1 MIRKRLAAYGLKWNP
16 FTPDV
21 PVEALRR
28 TPRTESFLAR
38 METLAYEGGFA
49 LVTGEP
55 GTGKSVTLRILS
67 DHLAALRDVRVGI
80 LTRPQCNMA
89 DFYRELG
96 DLFGVELSPHNR
108 WAGTK
113 VLRERWRTFVDASL
127 VRPVV
132 LIDEAQETAPAVLN
146 ELRILMST
154 ELDSVQLLAV
164 VIAGDRRLQSRLGQD
179 DLLALGSRIRTR
191 LVLEGASPE
200 ELAECLRHGLES
212 AGHPRL
218 MTDGLITTLA
228 EHAGGNHRVL
238 MSMAAE
244 LLEAGIERELDVLD
258 EKLFLE
264 VFDPGPKSRRRRAA
278 AVRS

>member
-21 PVEALRR
+21 PVEGLQK
-28 TPRTESFLAR
+28 TPRIESFLAR

-132 LIDEAQETAPAVLN
+132 LIDEAQEMAPAVLN

-154 ELDSVQLLAV
+154 ELDSLQLLAV

-179 DLLALGSRIRTR
+179 DLVALGSRIRTR
-191 LVLEGASPE
+191 LTLEGATPE
-200 ELAECLRHGLES
+200 ELAECLRHVLRT

-218 MTDGLITTLA
+218 MTDGLITALG

-244 LLEAGIERELDVLD
+244 LLEAGLERELDSLD

>member
-1 MIRKRLAAYGLKWNP
+1 MSRTRLVVYGLKWNP

-21 PVEALRR
+21 PVEALQR
-28 TPRTESFLAR
+28 TPKIEHFLSR
-38 METLAYEGGFA
+38 MESLAHEGGFA

-55 GTGKSVTLRILS
+55 GTGKSVTLRILA
-67 DHLAALRDVRVGI
+67 DHLAAVRDVKVGV

-96 DLFGVELSPHNR
+96 SLFGVELSPHNR

-113 VLRERWRTFVDASL
+113 VLRERWRSFVDGSL

-164 VIAGDRRLQSRLGQD
+164 VLSGDRRMQTRLGQD
-179 DLLALGSRIRTR
+179 DLLALGSRIRMR
-191 LVLEGASPE
+191 LTLEGATHQ
-200 ELAECLRHGLES
+200 ELADCLRHAMKA
-212 AGHPRL
+212 AGNSRL
-218 MTDGLITTLA
+218 MTDGLVKALS
-228 EHAGGNHRVL
+228 EHAVGNHRVL
-238 MSMAAE
+238 MNMAAE
-244 LLEAGIERELDVLD
+244 LLACGVERESDTLD

-264 VFDPGPKSRRRRAA
+264 VFDPGAKPRRRAGTKK
-278 AVRS
+278 

>member
-1 MIRKRLAAYGLKWNP
+1 VTRKRLAAYGLKWNP
-16 FTPDV
+16 FTSDV
-21 PVEALRR
+21 PVEAIQAR
-28 TPRTESFLAR
+28 PRVQSFLTR

-49 LVTGEP
+49 LVTGEH
-55 GTGKSVTLRILS
+55 GTGKSATLRLLA
-67 DHLAALRDVRVGI
+67 DHLTGLRDVRVGV
-80 LTRPQCNMA
+80 LTRPQCSMA

-113 VLRERWRTFVDASL
+113 VLRERWRSFIDASL

-132 LIDEAQETAPAVLN
+132 LIDEAQDMVPPVLN

-154 ELDSVQLLAV
+154 ELDSVLLLTVVLAGDQRLPARLGHEALLAV
-164 VIAGDRRLQSRLGQD
+164 
-179 DLLALGSRIRTR
+179 GSRIRTR
-191 LVLEGASPE
+191 LLLEGAPPQ
-200 ELAECLRHGLES
+200 ELAECLRHVLAT

-218 MTDGLITTLA
+218 MTDGLVTALS

-238 MSMAAE
+238 MSMGADLLAAG
-244 LLEAGIERELDVLD
+244 LERELDVLD

-264 VFDPGPKSRRRRAA
+264 VFDPGPKARPRRRGP
-278 AVRS
+278 VRS

>member
-1 MIRKRLAAYGLKWNP
+1 MTHKWLATYGLKWNP

-21 PVEALRR
+21 PVEALQR
-28 TPRTESFLAR
+28 TPRIESFLTR
-38 METLAYEGGFA
+38 METRVQEGGFA
-49 LVTGEP
+49 LVSGEP
-55 GTGKSVTLRILS
+55 GTGKSVTLRILA
-67 DHLAALRDVRVGI
+67 DHLKALRDVRVGV

-96 DLFGVELSPHNR
+96 DLFEVELSPHNR
-108 WAGTK
+108 WAGTE
-113 VLRERWRTFVDASL
+113 VLRERWRTFADASL

-132 LIDEAQETAPAVLN
+132 LIDEAQEMAAPVLN

-164 VIAGDRRLQSRLGQD
+164 VLSGDRRLLTRLRQD

-191 LVLEGASPE
+191 LTLEAASTE
-200 ELAECLRHGLES
+200 ELADCLRHVGKV
-212 AGHPRL
+212 AGNPRL
-218 MTDGLITTLA
+218 MTDGLVTTLS

-238 MSMAAE
+238 MGMAAD
-244 LLEAGIERELDVLD
+244 LLAAGAERDRDPLD

-264 VFDPGPKSRRRRAA
+264 VFDPGPKSRRRRSTAA
-278 AVRS
+278 GS

>member
-21 PVEALRR
+21 PVEGLQR
-28 TPRTESFLAR
+28 TPRIESFLAR

-67 DHLAALRDVRVGI
+67 EHLGGMRDVRVGI
-80 LTRPQCNMA
+80 LTRPQCSMA

-132 LIDEAQETAPAVLN
+132 LIDEAQETAAAVLN

-164 VIAGDRRLQSRLGQD
+164 VIAGDRRLQTRLGQD

-191 LVLEGASPE
+191 LMLEGAPPE
-200 ELAECLRHGLES
+200 ELAECLRHGLRA

-218 MTDGLITTLA
+218 MTDGLITALA
-228 EHAGGNHRVL
+228 EHAGGNHRVM

-244 LLEAGIERELDVLD
+244 LLEAGLMRELDHLD

-264 VFDPGPKSRRRRAA
+264 VFDPEPKARRRRAA

>member
-21 PVEALRR
+21 PVEALRK
-28 TPRTESFLAR
+28 TARTESFLTR
-38 METLAYEGGFA
+38 MESLAYEGGFA

-164 VIAGDRRLQSRLGQD
+164 VIAGDRRLQSRLGHE

-191 LVLEGASPE
+191 LVLEGAPPE
-200 ELAECLRHGLES
+200 ELAECLRHGLKS

-218 MTDGLITTLA
+218 MTDGLITTLS

-238 MSMAAE
+238 MSLAAE
-244 LLEAGIERELDVLD
+244 LLEAGLERELDTLD

-278 AVRS
+278 SGRS

>member
-1 MIRKRLAAYGLKWNP
+1 MSRTRLVAYGLKWNP

-21 PVEALRR
+21 PVEALQK
-28 TPRTESFLAR
+28 TPKIEHFLSR
-38 METLAYEGGFA
+38 MESLAHEGGFA

-55 GTGKSVTLRILS
+55 GTGKSVTLRILA
-67 DHLAALRDVRVGI
+67 DHLAAVREVKVGV

-96 DLFGVELSPHNR
+96 SLFGVELSPHNR

-113 VLRERWRTFVDASL
+113 VLRERWRSFVDGSL

-132 LIDEAQETAPAVLN
+132 LIDEAQEMAPAVLN

-164 VIAGDRRLQSRLGQD
+164 VLSGDRRLQTRLGQD
-179 DLLALGSRIRTR
+179 DLLALGSRIRMR
-191 LVLEGASPE
+191 LTLEGATHQ
-200 ELAECLRHGLES
+200 ELADCLRHAMKA
-212 AGHPRL
+212 AGNSRL
-218 MTDGLITTLA
+218 MTEGLVKTLS
-228 EHAGGNHRVL
+228 EHAVGNHRVL
-238 MSMAAE
+238 MGMAAE
-244 LLEAGIERELDVLD
+244 LLACGVEREVDTLD

-264 VFDPGPKSRRRRAA
+264 VFDPGAKPRRRAGTKK
-278 AVRS
+278 